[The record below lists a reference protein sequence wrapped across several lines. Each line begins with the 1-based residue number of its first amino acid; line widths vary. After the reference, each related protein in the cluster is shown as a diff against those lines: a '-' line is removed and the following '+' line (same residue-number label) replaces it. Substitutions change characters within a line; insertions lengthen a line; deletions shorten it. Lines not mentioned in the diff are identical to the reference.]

1 MRVIE
6 VMGPGCTKCQH
17 VERTVREV
25 VERLGIEA
33 EVRKIVDYRD
43 IVSRGVLSTPGLAI
57 DGKVVSVGRIPSHAQ
72 VEGWLTT

>member
-6 VMGPGCTKCQH
+6 VMGPGCAKCKH

-43 IVSRGVLSTPGLAI
+43 IAARGVLSTPGLAI
-57 DGKVVSVGRIPSHAQ
+57 DGEVVSVGRVPSHAQ
-72 VEGWLTT
+72 VEGWLTS